1 MLGNTIAL
9 TIAGASKTLTL
20 INNDSYG
27 SEYYLR
33 ESTQEFRMKIRHSKA
48 KVNSVSVDRHNVELT
63 RLVFAT
69 ASTPEYEDK
78 TYSVRQCVPGRTTV
92 DLASAVDAWET
103 ATSNAKLTA
112 MENWE
117 S

>member
-1 MLGNTIAL
+1 MLGNTIVL

-33 ESTQEFRMKIRHSKA
+33 ESLQELRMKIRHSKA
-48 KVNSVSVDRHNVELT
+48 NVNGVVYDRHNVELT
-63 RLVFAT
+63 RIVFASST
-69 ASTPEYEDK
+69 TPEYVDK
-78 TYSVRQCVPGRTTV
+78 TYSVRQAQPGRTTV
-92 DLASAVDAWET
+92 DLAAAVDAWET